1 MSFIW
6 KCLTALYLLVHSSSA
21 QQYQANWSSLDS
33 RPLPIWYD
41 QAKFGIQAHWG
52 VYSVPAY
59 GDESFWF
66 NWKEL
71 NDSNLANFVQTH
83 YKPGTTYGDFAKQ
96 FNALDFDANYFAGLI
111 KGSGAKYF
119 ILTAKHS
126 DGFALWPSAVEW
138 NWNSADV
145 GPDRDLV
152 DELIA
157 QLAQTISLGG
167 NFVLN
172 IAIDAN
178 GRVLPVFEERL
189 KNLGDFVTDHSDA
202 IFSSKPWIYQS
213 DVDSVVYTSQLN
225 NPNNLDPYR
234 LYNPQQQNNTVIYAF
249 VTNWPDDNLINLTRV
264 VPTSQTTVNLLH
276 GGPGSYSSVPFS
288 QTSNGILVD
297 ISDVS
302 ISSFPSSNYVTFN
315 TFVLKIQNAASQ
327 CPVNWI
333 QNSLNKQECLTFGNS
348 TLGWNAANSQCG
360 ILGPGATLTSITS
373 AFENTE
379 IAGLNQ
385 GCSNAYIGL
394 YRNSSSSNWQWINGD
409 TATYTNWG
417 TGIL

>member
-1 MSFIW
+1 MG
-6 KCLTALYLLVHSSSA
+6 KCRLCRQEL
-21 QQYQANWSSLDS
+21 S
-33 RPLPIWYD
+33 RLP
-41 QAKFGIQAHWG
+41 
-52 VYSVPAY
+52 
-59 GDESFWF
+59 
-66 NWKEL
+66 
-71 NDSNLANFVQTH
+71 T
-83 YKPGTTYGDFAKQ
+83 
-96 FNALDFDANYFAGLI
+96 NY
-111 KGSGAKYF
+111 
-119 ILTAKHS
+119 
-126 DGFALWPSAVEW
+126 E
-138 NWNSADV
+138 
-145 GPDRDLV
+145 

-189 KNLGDFVTDHSDA
+189 KNLGDFVTDHSEA

-213 DVDSVVYTSQLN
+213 DVDSVVYTSQLK

-264 VPTSQTTVNLLH
+264 VPTSQTTVNLLAQ
-276 GGPGSYSSVPFS
+276 GAGSYSSVPFS
-288 QTSNGILVD
+288 QTSTGILVD

-302 ISSFPSSNYVTFN
+302 LSSFPSSNYVTFN
-315 TFVLKIQNAASQ
+315 TFVLKIENAADQ

-379 IAGLNQ
+379 ISGLNQ

-409 TATYTNWG
+409 TSTYTNWG
-417 TGIL
+417 TGRLINSQSVWNKLVERFRDEHKKLQESSGSSPRKSTWEFYDELRSNSS